1 MKKALCLL
9 LLSVLYITAGAQ
21 EKVFSFGPKAGFSMS
36 NLSNKPAVR
45 ERPGFYAGML
55 FHIKLNTHWRLQPE
69 VYFSQQGARQ
79 PKGAAHYKTTE
90 YYNYLVLP
98 ILVQYRFAKRFYVEA
113 GAQPGILVNGR
124 LRTYYDESGLG
135 TGGFTSHHE
144 NTFDLIVPAGA
155 GYQLNSHFGFNVRY
169 NQGITNIRRY
179 ALAAK
184 ERNQVLQAG
193 AYMFF

>member
-9 LLSVLYITAGAQ
+9 LLSILYLNAGAQ
-21 EKVFSFGPKAGFSMS
+21 EKVFSFGPKAGLSVS
-36 NLSNKPAVR
+36 NLGNKPAVR
-45 ERPGFYAGML
+45 ERIGFYAGML
-55 FHIKLNTHWRLQPE
+55 FHIKLNDHWRLQPE
-69 VYFSQQGARQ
+69 AYFSQQGARQ
-79 PKGAAHYKTTE
+79 PKGTVTHQTTE
-90 YYNYLVLP
+90 YYNYLAFPL
-98 ILVQYRFAKRFYVEA
+98 LAQYRFTKRFYVEA
-113 GAQPGILVNGR
+113 GAQLGILVNGR
-124 LRTYYDESGLG
+124 LKTYYDESALG

-155 GYQLNSHFGFNVRY
+155 GYQLNRHFGFNLRY

-184 ERNQVLQAG
+184 ERHQVFQAG